1 MEADSVSNVIISNTH
16 INQEIIEWLVK
27 KLIKMNATQIWKDAL
42 EAYNL
47 I

>member
-1 MEADSVSNVIISNTH
+1 MEADSVNNVIISNAH
-16 INQEIIEWLVK
+16 LNQEIIGWLVK

-42 EAYNL
+42 DAYNL